1 MKRILCL
8 FILVAGLVGQAAWA
22 VNPQRRVFGVKQA
35 DGTVVNVSKVGNGH
49 FCFLVTED
57 GVALVRE
64 EGSRRLCYATM
75 VDGKMCSTGQLAH
88 NAEAR
93 TADEREFV
101 RTLNVDV
108 RQAYRTLAAN
118 NKRFSRAASRT
129 LSSVDGLGKYGQ
141 KSDGVVPS
149 IGEVVIPVI
158 MVQFPDMKFLE
169 TTTIDKVSR
178 TRNESGYSDEVQAVG
193 SVRDYYIAQSDSLF
207 QPTFDVLGIVTLSKG
222 YAYYGADGSND
233 IDLNCNKM
241 IQEAVDSMVARGVDF
256 SQYAINGIVPNVSIY
271 HAGPGAHQSYE
282 EGWEDYLWAHFT
294 DYYTFK
300 AGDVKINSYFV
311 GCEVMQD
318 YTVLSGEYIVTGAY
332 FDGFGVF
339 VHEMNHALGLPDFYC
354 TDYSVEKGTPD
365 IWSVMD
371 YGQYLGD
378 TWQPIG
384 FNAYE
389 RAYMG
394 WLDVKQ
400 LGDEAQHCTLYPFG
414 SKEGPTAYCIK
425 NPANEKEYFLLEN
438 RQPSTWYPENMGH
451 GMLITHVDYNSTR
464 WYWNDLNN
472 DPDHLR
478 FTVVHADNTWD
489 GYYDGIHWSRFQN
502 DLFPGGKNVTSF
514 TDDTTPASDVFT
526 GGKLGRPI
534 YNITET
540 DGVITFSYL
549 DANETAIHKLEA
561 QGATTA
567 SVYSIDGRLLQSS
580 VELSAICHLL
590 PAGVYIVKTSAGTQ
604 KWSVR

>member
-1 MKRILCL
+1 MKRILSLL
-8 FILVAGLVGQAAWA
+8 FLVAVLVGQAAWA

-35 DGTVVNVSKVGNGH
+35 DGTIVNVSKVGNGH

-57 GVALVRE
+57 GVALVRDGE
-64 EGSRRLCYATM
+64 NRQLCYATM
-75 VDGKMCSTGQLAH
+75 IDGKMCSTGRLAH

-93 TADEREFV
+93 SVEEREFV
-101 RTLNVDV
+101 RGLNVDV
-108 RQAYRTLAAN
+108 RQAYRTLAAS
-118 NKRFSRAASRT
+118 NKRASRSQT
-129 LSSVDGLGKYGQ
+129 RALSSADGLGKLGS

-149 IGEVVIPVI
+149 IGEVVLPII

-169 TTTIDKVSR
+169 TTTVDKVSR
-178 TRNESGYSDEVQAVG
+178 TRNEQGYSDEYQAIG

-207 QPTFDVLGIVTLSKG
+207 MPSFDVLGVVTLSKG
-222 YAYYGADGSND
+222 YAYYGADNSKD

-241 IQEAVDSMVARGVDF
+241 IQEAIDSMVARGVDF
-256 SQYAINGIVPNVSIY
+256 SKYVVDGKVPNVSIY

-282 EGWEDYLWAHFT
+282 EGWEDYLWAHFSS
-294 DYYTFK
+294 YYTFK

-311 GCEVMQD
+311 GCETMQD
-318 YTVLSGEYIVTGAY
+318 YTVLEGEYVPTNSY

-339 VHEMNHALGLPDFYC
+339 VHEFNHALGLPDFYC
-354 TDYSVEKGTPD
+354 TDYSVDEGTPD

-378 TWQPIG
+378 AWRPIG
-384 FNAYE
+384 FSAYE

-400 LGDEAQHCTLYPFG
+400 LEDEAQHCVLYPFG
-414 SKEGPTAYCIK
+414 SDEGPTAYCIK
-425 NPANEKEYFLLEN
+425 NPANQNEYFLLEN
-438 RQPSTWYPENMGH
+438 RQPSTWYPSDMGH

-478 FTVVHADNTWD
+478 FTIVPADNVWNE
-489 GYYDGIHWSRFQN
+489 YSINVRWSRFQN
-502 DLFPGGKNVTSF
+502 DLFPGGYGVTSF
-514 TDDTTPASDVFT
+514 TDDTTPASKVFT
-526 GGKLGRPI
+526 GSKLGRPI

-549 DANETAIHKLEA
+549 DENETAIENLEA

-567 SVYSIDGRLLQSS
+567 DVYTVEGRLLRSG
-580 VELSAICHLL
+580 VEVSAIRQML
-590 PAGVYIVKTSAGTQ
+590 PAGIYVVKTIAGTQ
-604 KWSVR
+604 KVLVK